1 MKKIVMMSALILA
14 LAGCGTNEN
23 ELTSVKEQNEKL
35 QAQVTSMEVQ
45 IKNLQAQLEELATMQ
60 EEEVQAVM
68 LETITSNGNSY
79 LMTNVTVEPKED
91 ENVYEAMLRTLF
103 PILTFNYVTENGDG
117 TITIDIHKNSTGS
130 PNMTAS
136 AQVSTFLDQLEYTL
150 QENFKELNGYFIT
163 SNGATTYLGDFGP
176 LEELRKLGNLT
187 EDKLYL
193 PISK

>member
-60 EEEVQAVM
+60 EEEVQAVT

-117 TITIDIHKNSTGS
+117 TITIDIHKSSTGS

-176 LEELRKLGNLT
+176 LEELRELGNLT
-187 EDKLYL
+187 EDKLYM